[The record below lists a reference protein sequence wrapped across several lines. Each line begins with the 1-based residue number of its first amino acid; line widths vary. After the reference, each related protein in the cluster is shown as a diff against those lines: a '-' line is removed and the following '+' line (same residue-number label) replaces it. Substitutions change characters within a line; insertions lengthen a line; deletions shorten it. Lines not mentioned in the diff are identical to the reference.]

1 VKTWL
6 ALTSGLLVALLCAG
20 ASAQTLKAFP
30 GDLPDHR
37 ILRIQDRVEELYAGG
52 SYERAL
58 LIYQK
63 ELAPLGDKYAQY
75 MVGYMHLNAQGTG
88 KNSPAALAWYRLA
101 SERGVTV
108 MRQARDE
115 LTASLSPVEITEANQ
130 IFVELWKSIGDS
142 RLIMDLIHRDMDIL
156 KARTGS
162 RISGTVSSA
171 PLAVYRPSGETV
183 GPDFYRNVRVRL
195 QTRLAYIETKVVITD
210 LAMDSS
216 YDDVR
221 ILEEQVQRELAALDL
236 P

>member
-1 VKTWL
+1 MKTWL
-6 ALTSGLLVALLCAG
+6 ALTSGLLAALLCAG
-20 ASAQTLKAFP
+20 ASAQIIKTFP
-30 GDLPDHR
+30 GDLPDQR

-63 ELAPLGDKYAQY
+63 ELAPMGDKYAQY

-88 KNSPAALAWYRLA
+88 ENSPAALAWYRLA
-101 SERGVTV
+101 SERGATV
-108 MRQARDE
+108 LRQARDE
-115 LTASLSPVEITEANQ
+115 LTASLSPAEITEANE

-142 RLIMDLIHRDMDIL
+142 RLIMDLIHADMEIL
-156 KARTGS
+156 KARTGT
-162 RISGTVSSA
+162 RISGTAGSA
-171 PLAVYRPSGETV
+171 PLSVYRPSGVTV

-195 QTRLAYIETKVVITD
+195 QTRLTYIETKVEITD

-216 YDDVR
+216 YDEIR
-221 ILEEQVQRELAALDL
+221 ILEEQVKEELAALDL